1 MARPNKMKEAGWSR
15 KAKSVWLRDAANL
28 MFLANSE
35 PKWVGFH
42 VIAVEVDFK
51 GKACNPAW
59 QSPIDTWRKLN
70 TGKSPQL
77 VKLPNGR
84 MAFIYLENYSNA

>member
-1 MARPNKMKEAGWSR
+1 MARINKMKAAGWSR
-15 KAKSVWLRDAANL
+15 KAKSVWRRDTANIIP
-28 MFLANSE
+28 FTNCE
-35 PKWVGFH
+35 PELVGFR

-59 QSPIDTWRKLN
+59 QAPISAWKEMNSGEL
-70 TGKSPQL
+70 PQL

-84 MAFIYLENYSNA
+84 MAFIYMENCTNA